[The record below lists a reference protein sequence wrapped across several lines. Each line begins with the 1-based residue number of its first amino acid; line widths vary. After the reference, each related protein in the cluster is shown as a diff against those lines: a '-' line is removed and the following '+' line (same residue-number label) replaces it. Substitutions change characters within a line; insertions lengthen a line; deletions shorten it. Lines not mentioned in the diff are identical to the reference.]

1 MNDYFK
7 EHKGKWEKLGIE
19 QPYWSV
25 ITQPE
30 YRPEKLA
37 KEGKSKFFESGKS
50 SVQKLHNFCDKAGVR
65 YQKSSCLDFGCGLG
79 RVTFQLAKEFDHVI
93 GVDISKNHI
102 SIAQNKKTEFRLNN
116 IEFVVLE
123 NGVDDIPNMSFDLI
137 FSMIVLQHIRKKEVF
152 RIFTRFIELTKDD
165 GGMIFFQIPTF
176 HPKYDFEVGRL
187 KNEEVNGEVKFSI
200 SGWLRR
206 VFKSPSKPI
215 KLPSDEYIE
224 MHAIRQKHIINYFL
238 ERGCR
243 LEGCFEDN
251 MCGKDWVSNWF
262 IFRK

>member
-7 EHKGKWEKLGIE
+7 EHKEKWEKLGSE

-30 YRPEKLA
+30 YRPEKLG

-50 SVQKLHNFCDKAGVR
+50 SVQKLHKFCDIAGVE
-65 YQKSSCLDFGCGLG
+65 YQKGLCLDFGCGVG
-79 RVTFQLAKEFDHVI
+79 RITFQLAKEFDDVI

-102 SIAQNKKTEFRLNN
+102 SIAQNKKTEFSLNN

-123 NGVDDIPNMSFDLI
+123 NGVDDIPSMSFDLI
-137 FSMIVLQHIRKKEVF
+137 FSMIVLQHIRKKEVY
-152 RIFTRFIELTKDD
+152 RIFTRFIELAKDN
-165 GGMIFFQIPTF
+165 GGMVFFQIPTF
-176 HPKYDFEVGRL
+176 HPMYDFEVGRL
-187 KNEEVNGEVKFSI
+187 KNEEVNEEVKVSKSVQLKSI
-200 SGWLRR
+200 
-206 VFKSPSKPI
+206 FKKPPKSI
-215 KLPSDEYIE
+215 KLSSDEYIE
-224 MHAIRQKHIINYFL
+224 MHPIRQKDIINYFL

-251 MCGKDWVSNWF
+251 MCGKDWISNWF